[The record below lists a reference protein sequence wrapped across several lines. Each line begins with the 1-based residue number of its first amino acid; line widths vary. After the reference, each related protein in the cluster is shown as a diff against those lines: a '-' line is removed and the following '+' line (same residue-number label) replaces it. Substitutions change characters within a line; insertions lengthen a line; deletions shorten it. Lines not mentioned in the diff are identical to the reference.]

1 MEGDLRNLVQRV
13 QTLFLSEADVKSCLP
28 TPNVLVPKIEHQN
41 EQLAIKKEQSI
52 SVNPDLSTKP
62 LDSLNRIEFM
72 LDEPLPPTIFYIGE
86 KASLLRPGTALNI
99 NPTNLDQQSEK
110 KGTLINAL
118 IMYNDLGSFIRK
130 TAPTYLKLV
139 RKRNK
144 QIPKSQWFKPDS
156 YIRMDLVNIILE
168 RDDVDIKITTDGEE
182 KQLSIT
188 HYGIEHL
195 FSAES
200 LKYLRV
206 QRDKIVYDRNDKR
219 HDEDGLF
226 WGMQSR

>member
-72 LDEPLPPTIFYIGE
+72 LDEPLPRTIFYIGE
-86 KASLLRPGTALNI
+86 KKALLTSAVSFR
-99 NPTNLDQQSEK
+99 PTNPSKQSQK

-118 IMYNDLGSFIRK
+118 LMYDDLGNFKRNK
-130 TAPTYLKLV
+130 APTYLKLV
-139 RKRNK
+139 RNVRKK
-144 QIPKSQWFKPDS
+144 KGMGSFMADS
-156 YIRMDLVNIILE
+156 YISMRFVNISLE
-168 RDDVDIKITTDGEE
+168 RDDVEIKITTDGEE

-188 HYGIEHL
+188 HDDIEHL

-200 LKYLRV
+200 LKYLTV
-206 QRDKIVYDRNDKR
+206 FNDKIVYDRNDKM
-219 HDEDGLF
+219 HDVDGLF
-226 WGMQSR
+226 WGMESP